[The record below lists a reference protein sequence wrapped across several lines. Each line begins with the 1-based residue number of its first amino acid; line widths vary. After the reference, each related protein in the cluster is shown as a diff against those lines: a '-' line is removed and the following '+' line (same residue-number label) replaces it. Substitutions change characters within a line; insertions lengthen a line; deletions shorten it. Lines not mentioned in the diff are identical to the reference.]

1 MSDLIKKNDNLTE
14 KNSTIA
20 TRPTVGI
27 LQKIAAQKRALLVD
41 VSGSMDS
48 TVTDGRKIDIL
59 NGLLQSLTEEL
70 KKTRLFKFSDW
81 TEEIETF
88 KPIPVLTTEGGTGM
102 HLAFRTLKEK
112 GVKEIVLLTDGEP
125 DMPSLA
131 ITAAQGLKIDIV
143 YIGSAPA
150 PQFLN
155 DLARVSGG
163 KFQDQNM
170 LVEKSSLLLRSK
182 IKGLLTQGK

>member
-1 MSDLIKKNDNLTE
+1 MNDLIKKNDNLTE

-20 TRPTVGI
+20 TRPQVGI
-27 LQKIAAQKRALLVD
+27 LQKIAAQKRAFLVD

-48 TVTDGRKIDIL
+48 HVTDEKKIDIL

-70 KKTRLFKFSDW
+70 KKIRLFKFSDKVN
-81 TEEIETF
+81 EIETF
-88 KPIPVLTTEGGTGM
+88 EPIPVLTTEGGTGM
-102 HLAFRTLKEK
+102 HLAFSQLKEK

-125 DMPSLA
+125 DLPDLT
-131 ITAAQGLKIDIV
+131 IKTAEGLKLDIV
-143 YIGSAPA
+143 YIGPLPA
-150 PQFLN
+150 PQFLK
-155 DLARVSGG
+155 DLAAAVGG

-170 LVEKSSLLLRSK
+170 LVAGATKELGSK